1 MKNRMIAITL
11 CTILFG
17 ITVNA
22 EEKTTQLVAKNNAQK
37 TITSVADVMGDS
49 NIMVEAAIG
58 FVESFVVMG
67 DCQEGQ
73 KARKEIESKRDL
85 ATKEIQDESKR
96 FEKAKNDYVAK
107 SSTMSDAAR
116 DKEEKQLM
124 KMERELKNLVA
135 EKEEELKADMQI
147 ATENLAQ
154 SLDASIAKLAKN
166 ESLDIVFDKMTG
178 RAMYVSDKFDY
189 TDKAKK
195 VMDKNYEVKLAQNS
209 KQQETTKV
217 ADNKAATPKAT
228 KVNA

>member
-1 MKNRMIAITL
+1 MKTRMLIAA
-11 CTILFG
+11 TILFG
-17 ITVNA
+17 ITINA
-22 EEKTTQLVAKNNAQK
+22 EEKTQLVAKNSAPK
-37 TITSVADVMGDS
+37 AITSVADVMGDS

-73 KARKEIESKRDL
+73 KARKEIENKRDL

-217 ADNKAATPKAT
+217 ADNKAAAPKAT